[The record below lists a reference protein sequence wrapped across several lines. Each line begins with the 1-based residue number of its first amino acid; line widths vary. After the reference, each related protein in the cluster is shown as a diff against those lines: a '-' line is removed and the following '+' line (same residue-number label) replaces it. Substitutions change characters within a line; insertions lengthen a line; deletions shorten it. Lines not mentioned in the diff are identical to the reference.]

1 MNILSYFQEL
11 KIQFRRNVFFLWTI
25 FLLLLFKPVLSFYSS
40 TDWVEFIILSAFCYL
55 FSCLLSFILALVPT
69 LRLFLGPLSLIAI
82 TSFDLLAIIC
92 FVQFDMPI
100 DITAVETLLA
110 TNWSEVQEFIS
121 IFIPLWVIL
130 IFVSILIVVVGIDFT
145 CLQKNWSM
153 GESQYNIHIHAVL
166 YLMIVLGI
174 CHRRVSETL
183 IDIEGWTIPFETI
196 AVNLSDY
203 EPQSL
208 DLCESSA
215 HHPQKIVLIIG
226 ESHSKG
232 HSSLYGYRLQT
243 NPRIE
248 ALINDSSVIVFKDA
262 ISPATVTV
270 ESFQYLLNTRHI
282 SDCEEPWYHFPS
294 VITAM
299 KTAGYQTSW
308 YSNQDEVGL
317 FDNIASS
324 YAHICDNCTFNTDD
338 QRLDGSLVG
347 LHHISDSLEFVIYHL
362 RGQHVDFS
370 LRYPHEGYSRFKAE
384 DYPGLSSKMAQ
395 TAAHYD
401 NACLY
406 NDAVLSDLM
415 LEFKEQNAIVLYF
428 PDHGL
433 DVFQSSPFY
442 AGHARRLD
450 RESERIGREIP
461 FLVYVTDSYKEQN
474 SELVNQIRTR
484 AENTFCTDDITN
496 FVMEIAGY
504 DIIRY

>member
-1 MNILSYFQEL
+1 MC
-11 KIQFRRNVFFLWTI
+11 T
-25 FLLLLFKPVLSFYSS
+25 S
-40 TDWVEFIILSAFCYL
+40 TDWGEFIISAASSYL
-55 FSCLLSFILALVPT
+55 ASCLLSFILALVPKV
-69 LRLFLGPLSLIAI
+69 RPLIAPLLLIVI
-82 TSFDLLAIIC
+82 TGFDLLAIVC
-92 FVQFDMPI
+92 LVHFETPI
-100 DITAVETLLA
+100 DVTTIKTLMD
-110 TNWSEVQEFIS
+110 TNWNSIQEFVS
-121 IFIPLWVIL
+121 IFIPVWAIL
-130 IFVSILIVVVGIDFT
+130 AFVSILIAVVCIDVI
-145 CLQKNWSM
+145 CWRKNWAM
-153 GESQYNIHIHAVL
+153 GEKQYTIHIHAAL
-166 YLMIVLGI
+166 YIMIVLCV
-174 CHRRVSETL
+174 CHRRVYKTL
-183 IDIEGWTIPFETI
+183 LDSEGWTIPFETI

-203 EPQSL
+203 EPQSI
-208 DLCESSA
+208 DLSEIRT
-215 HHPQKIVLIIG
+215 HHPQKVVLIIG

-504 DIIRY
+504 DILSF